1 MLNTDYVCEE
11 TVIDKPLTVV
21 FDALQKLQSLFHSNF
36 STVLNFK
43 QLKQSP
49 EFDVFLGICA
59 KLQKV
64 RLPFFFLPS
73 SPFFPLLF
81 LLLSPFYFP
90 FLLCSPSF
98 FFSTP
103 SSLLL
108 PSSSALSS
116 PSLPLSFLPPFSYSA
131 LLPAPSP
138 C

>member
-64 RLPFFFLPS
+64 SLPFFFLPS
-73 SPFFPLLF
+73 PPSSPLFFF
-81 LLLSPFYFP
+81 LLSPLFFS
-90 FLLCSPSF
+90 FLLFSLF
-98 FFSTP
+98 FF
-103 SSLLL
+103 
-108 PSSSALSS
+108 
-116 PSLPLSFLPPFSYSA
+116 FFFF
-131 LLPAPSP
+131 
-138 C
+138 